1 MRPHDDQRPQT
12 ASEFDYVDSL
22 EETAQARGFQ
32 GSREKHKEKDP
43 LEVQTQVVYP
53 PAPAPGVLETA
64 VAHSHADH
72 APQGSVWDGGAGT
85 FVVPAPPVRNAAV
98 VCGPAGG
105 NRGVSVRHSTG
116 ARPKDRRPLP
126 PGLLSDS
133 DSDNEEV
140 VPASCGEATGDN
152 PQKPSNAVSGSSYN
166 TSVGRSSAGTQSNE
180 SSSQAKPT
188 HHVCPECNRAFSTL
202 IGLSQH
208 RRRDH
213 MEEYNADIDVQ
224 RVKPRWHSEEE
235 YRMAVYEVQLRQE
248 KVYNL
253 NQRLH
258 QKFPFRSFDAIKSHR
273 RDANYRKLVEDL
285 LRNQNRDPAERG
297 NGNQDEQSG
306 NVDVQDP
313 NPANK
318 RAETCEEIRKLTF
331 KPPPKFL
338 PDVSSLGNSET
349 LLNP

>member
-1 MRPHDDQRPQT
+1 MMIKWPQT

-32 GSREKHKEKDP
+32 GSREEHKEKDP

-85 FVVPAPPVRNAAV
+85 SVAPAPPCAERGGSVRACRRQQRGCQSGIV
-98 VCGPAGG
+98 RGHGPRTGGLSRLVFYRTLILIMRRWYLRPAG
-105 NRGVSVRHSTG
+105 
-116 ARPKDRRPLP
+116 RPQGIIPR
-126 PGLLSDS
+126 
-133 DSDNEEV
+133 
-140 VPASCGEATGDN
+140 
-152 PQKPSNAVSGSSYN
+152 KPSNAVSGSSYN

-208 RRRDH
+208 RRRAH

-235 YRMAVYEVQLRQE
+235 YLMAVYEVQLRQE

-285 LRNQNRDPAERG
+285 LRNQNRDPAEGG

-331 KPPPKFL
+331 KPPPKSYQACRLWETAKRFL
-338 PDVSSLGNSET
+338 T
-349 LLNP
+349 R